1 MALIPNAK
9 KRALRDFGMSASAH
23 ASYQTMLGLET
34 LALRMDRIVKSVETV
49 ATELDKAGLKV
60 NHPCL
65 KSNEHHSRYKELFTK
80 GCGTL
85 LTIDMGT
92 KEKAYKFLENS
103 KIATLTA
110 NIGDSRTLALHM
122 ASTIYSDFDKEQRE
136 FLGITDGLIRISVGL
151 ENPQDI
157 IDDFIKAAS

>member
-1 MALIPNAK
+1 
-9 KRALRDFGMSASAH
+9 MSASAQ

-34 LALRMDRIVKSVETV
+34 LPLRMDRIVKSVAVV
-49 ATELDKAGLKV
+49 AKELNSAGLDV
-60 NHPCL
+60 NHPSL
-65 KSNEHHSRYKELFTK
+65 DSHPHHNRYKEVFNES
-80 GCGTL
+80 CGTL

-92 KEKAYKFLENS
+92 KEKAYEFLNRS

-110 NIGDSRTLALHM
+110 NIGDNRTLALHM
-122 ASTIYSDFDKEQRE
+122 ASTIYSDFDDEQKK
-136 FLGITDGLIRISVGL
+136 FLGITDGLIRISIGL